1 MPGYEFHGYYKKEDR
16 FDKHLKLRGVLLE
29 QKKIENAK
37 KRFFHLHTKLTGQKC
52 CQVCHSDDISIA
64 SIHHSVEIG
73 VWYKS
78 YKNEKTGYYDQAGY
92 YGALLEWLK
101 NNPKNAKILWW
112 VCQGCHDRDNGGTY
126 RKWSKKENGGEGK
139 WECKPKGRN
148 IVNTGTV
155 EWFLQMPWLT
165 KKEKKTSL
173 VCKELER
180 KFSESILE
188 RENLEIQ
195 NPSSD
200 RIAPLT
206 LGDVEKG
213 KPILTPNQI
222 DGLKGMWDIIIK
234 TIEDEIFQ
242 PIPGKKNSLRAH
254 IDEHVLIQACKLRLR
269 LNSYFISNS

>member
-126 RKWSKKENGGEGK
+126 RKWSKKE
-139 WECKPKGRN
+139 
-148 IVNTGTV
+148 
-155 EWFLQMPWLT
+155 
-165 KKEKKTSL
+165 KKTTL

-180 KFSESILE
+180 KISESILE

>member
-101 NNPKNAKILWW
+101 NNPKNAKII
-112 VCQGCHDRDNGGTY
+112 N
-126 RKWSKKENGGEGK
+126 SSENCRRE
-139 WECKPKGRN
+139 
-148 IVNTGTV
+148 
-155 EWFLQMPWLT
+155 
-165 KKEKKTSL
+165 TSWQVPPYYSSSTARL
-173 VCKELER
+173 VLY
-180 KFSESILE
+180 ES
-188 RENLEIQ
+188 
-195 NPSSD
+195 
-200 RIAPLT
+200 
-206 LGDVEKG
+206 
-213 KPILTPNQI
+213 
-222 DGLKGMWDIIIK
+222 
-234 TIEDEIFQ
+234 
-242 PIPGKKNSLRAH
+242 
-254 IDEHVLIQACKLRLR
+254 
-269 LNSYFISNS
+269 